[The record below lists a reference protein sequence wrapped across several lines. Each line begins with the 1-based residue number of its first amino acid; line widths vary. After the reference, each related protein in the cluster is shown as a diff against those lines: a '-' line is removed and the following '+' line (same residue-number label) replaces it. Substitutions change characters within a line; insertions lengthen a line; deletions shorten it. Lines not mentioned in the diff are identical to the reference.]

1 MGRPVKKK
9 IEINENSFLSI
20 AQETYNELV
29 EQRSLAVRTMNEN
42 KNKVEVEDMHDLVG
56 LNKVN
61 TDLMKLIDSTID
73 KKITLIKLMTQIL
86 YKNETK
92 PGSETKN
99 GDVSPQDIE
108 FIREMLEDKDN
119 NRDEDKPY
127 QIKD

>member
-9 IEINENSFLSI
+9 IEISENSFLSI

-42 KNKVEVEDMHDLVG
+42 KNKVDVDDMHDLVG

-73 KKITLIKLMTQIL
+73 KKITLIKLMGQIL
-86 YKNETK
+86 YKNESKSNTDNK
-92 PGSETKN
+92 GGEI
-99 GDVSPQDIE
+99 SPKDIE
-108 FIREMLEDKDN
+108 FIREMLEDKDGDSN
-119 NRDEDKPY
+119 DNTY

>member
-9 IEINENSFLSI
+9 IEISENSFLSI

-42 KNKVEVEDMHDLVG
+42 KNKVDVDDMHDLVG

-73 KKITLIKLMTQIL
+73 KKITLIKLMGQIL
-86 YKNETK
+86 YKNESKSNTDNK
-92 PGSETKN
+92 GGEI
-99 GDVSPQDIE
+99 SPKDIE
-108 FIREMLEDKDN
+108 FIREMLEDKGGDSNDN
-119 NRDEDKPY
+119 TY

>member
-9 IEINENSFLSI
+9 IEISENSFLSI

-42 KNKVEVEDMHDLVG
+42 KNKVDVDDMHDLVG

-73 KKITLIKLMTQIL
+73 KKITLIKLMGQIL
-86 YKNETK
+86 YKNDQK
-92 PGSETKN
+92 PSGDNKN
-99 GDVSPQDIE
+99 GDISPKDIE
-108 FIREMLEDKDN
+108 FIREMLEDKDGDSN
-119 NRDEDKPY
+119 DNTY